1 MGSGE
6 SAVGSGDC
14 IFSSLPIPHSPFF
27 CPLFSVSFSFLNL
40 RTAQPFNSASGKSE
54 SHKRT
59 SLQQTLRLR
68 ERSEQENKALSE
80 ATGVAR
86 ILFI

>member
-1 MGSGE
+1 MGNGE
-6 SAVGSGDC
+6 SGVGSGDS
-14 IFSSLPIPHSPFF
+14 IFSLPPIPHSPFF
-27 CPLFSVSFSFLNL
+27 CPLFSVPFSFLNL

-59 SLQQTLRLR
+59 SFQQTLRLR
-68 ERSEQENKALSE
+68 ERSEQENKAFRG
-80 ATGVAR
+80 AKGVAR